1 MVELCIIY
9 DKVRFEE
16 KALYDKA
23 LKKGLKA
30 QIVDAK
36 TITINTESNRK
47 DFHLGDV
54 VLQRSISHYRGL
66 YLTACLEFLGLRV
79 INKFKVGE
87 ICGNKLITSLTLAKH
102 NIPTPKTHLTFSA
115 ESAMEVINKIGF
127 PLVLKPIVGSWGRG
141 VFPLRDEEV
150 ANMIVETIVLSHVY
164 IMSRK

>member
-47 DFHLGDV
+47 DFRLGDV

-66 YLTACLEFLGLRV
+66 YLTIYQLLKHILHLAQNLRW
-79 INKFKVGE
+79 K
-87 ICGNKLITSLTLAKH
+87 
-102 NIPTPKTHLTFSA
+102 
-115 ESAMEVINKIGF
+115 
-127 PLVLKPIVGSWGRG
+127 
-141 VFPLRDEEV
+141 
-150 ANMIVETIVLSHVY
+150 
-164 IMSRK
+164 

>member
-47 DFHLGDV
+47 DFRLGDV
-54 VLQRSISHYRGL
+54 VLQRSISH
-66 YLTACLEFLGLRV
+66 
-79 INKFKVGE
+79 
-87 ICGNKLITSLTLAKH
+87 
-102 NIPTPKTHLTFSA
+102 
-115 ESAMEVINKIGF
+115 
-127 PLVLKPIVGSWGRG
+127 
-141 VFPLRDEEV
+141 
-150 ANMIVETIVLSHVY
+150 
-164 IMSRK
+164 